1 MARNA
6 EKAMT
11 TLARWR
17 AAQVGESETQ
27 KQRRPFL
34 ASECTELPQAEKW
47 RMQIIREIARKVS
60 QIQNAG
66 LGEFRIRDLNDEI
79 NKLLREKGHWEA
91 QIRELGGPD
100 YSRSGPKML
109 DHEGKEVPGNRGYK
123 YFGAARQLPGV
134 RELFEQAP
142 PPPPHKTRG
151 ELMRDIDASYYGYMD
166 DDDGILI
173 PLEEEEEKK
182 GSNWNYQQFTIVSSI
197 AYLVA
202 KSSTSFSAIEDAVAA
217 WKAKKEKSLV
227 DGKVEEEEEEEDL
240 YKVAEADVDREAKS
254 GSDSET
260 EEITAK
266 TLDSYKAHVPVP
278 SQKEVEEAILLRK
291 KQELLERYAPADD
304 T

>member
-123 YFGAARQLPGV
+123 YFGAARQLPGYF
-134 RELFEQAP
+134 ELLLIAWKLMQSLEQF
-142 PPPPHKTRG
+142 R
-151 ELMRDIDASYYGYMD
+151 L
-166 DDDGILI
+166 
-173 PLEEEEEKK
+173 
-182 GSNWNYQQFTIVSSI
+182 SSSSSSSS
-197 AYLVA
+197 
-202 KSSTSFSAIEDAVAA
+202 SSTSSSA
-217 WKAKKEKSLV
+217 S
-227 DGKVEEEEEEEDL
+227 
-240 YKVAEADVDREAKS
+240 S
-254 GSDSET
+254 SSC
-260 EEITAK
+260 
-266 TLDSYKAHVPVP
+266 S
-278 SQKEVEEAILLRK
+278 SSSCSS
-291 KQELLERYAPADD
+291 
-304 T
+304 

>member
-17 AAQVGESETQ
+17 AAQLGEGEVQ
-27 KQRRPFL
+27 KARRPFL
-34 ASECTELPQAEKW
+34 ASECLDLPQAEKW

-166 DDDGILI
+166 DDDGILK
-173 PLEEEEEKK
+173 PLEEEEERK
-182 GSNWNYQQFTIVSSI
+182 
-197 AYLVA
+197 
-202 KSSTSFSAIEDAVAA
+202 AIDEAVAA
-217 WKAKKEKSLV
+217 WKLRKEKSLTEEPQ
-227 DGKVEEEEEEEDL
+227 VEEDEDEEEDI
-240 YKVAEADVDREAKS
+240 YKGSGEDT
-254 GSDSET
+254 GSDSDSEL
-260 EEITAK
+260 TAK
-266 TLDSYKAHVPVP
+266 TLDSFKAHVPVP
-278 SQKEVEEAILLRK
+278 SQKEVEEAILLKK
-291 KQELLERYAPADD
+291 KQELLDRYAPDADEGGSEP
-304 T
+304 